1 MIITHYTEAQDKF
14 YIGDEVWACDFKYAH
29 DKESRHLYQKPIL
42 GKLMAGRTEEL
53 HKRCVAS
60 GTATVKYFVPFKKN
74 GTELA
79 WSKAVTV
86 YSRKYATSKQECIKM
101 FNELIES
108 DIKWHENEI
117 KALKKELI

>member
-1 MIITHYTEAQDKF
+1 MIIDGYAEVKEIF
-14 YIGDEVWACDFKYAH
+14 NIEDEVWACDFKYAH
-29 DKESRHLYQKPIL
+29 DKESKHLYQKPVL